1 MTAQHEGG
9 GARMNELGTPAARPG
24 GLRRRALSAFCV
36 ALCFAAWSAGS
47 RAATTV
53 TTTSSFD
60 YDLAT
65 GLLTKSIVEP
75 EDSALCLVTTYVP
88 DAYGHQQEVITRNC
102 NGSPAVATDAPNEAP
117 APTGLA
123 AFAQRSLR
131 NLYSADQRFVT
142 RTTNSLDQYETK
154 TYDGRFG
161 TVTALR
167 GTDQVLPTTWAYDG
181 LGRKTLEIRADGT
194 RTRWSY
200 VHCLNPGVPYW
211 PSAPVGATTAT
222 CETVPAHFTVGSS
235 TVGPSAIMPVYYI
248 QATPL
253 KSDGT
258 TAEAYTRVYY
268 DSLGREI
275 RTETQGFDGSGS
287 SQPVLQDTAYELAG
301 NVSTKS
307 LPYSP
312 GVSPYAAIGYTHD
325 VLGRTTRQ
333 LELNAAGGSASTW
346 TAYSGLSTTVTDP
359 RGFSTTQVKNPA
371 GQIATITDAKGGVL
385 QRAYDPMGNLVRITD
400 ARGNVTSMVYDNRG
414 RKTAMYD
421 PDMGV
426 WGYCYDAL
434 GQIKAQQDSNGR
446 GSNTLA
452 QCPAINDVGATATA
466 VPGWVTMAYDVLGR
480 MTQRVEPDLRS
491 TWSYD
496 NCSTGVGK
504 LCAASADNGYNR
516 THAYDSLGRPSST
529 TAWRN
534 GIAYTASVGYDAS
547 TGRVSAQTY
556 PTGLTVNRVDTPLGY
571 PWRVVDGRNGLELWR
586 AQKQDAMGHYLQY
599 QHGNGLVTT
608 NAYFADGSLN
618 TTQTGPNNTVQD
630 LVYGYDLNRNISA
643 RVDMGTTVTVAY
655 AYDELNRLTS
665 ESRSGGGLGGSP
677 QVIAWGYDAL
687 GNMSTRTES
696 GNTNTYHYNTSGLGS
711 LRPHAVGSVSGQV
724 SAALAPSYSYDA
736 NGNLTSGAGRTVT
749 WTSANMVKTVS
760 AGSAQLSY
768 RYGPEHER
776 FEETY
781 TRNGAEQRTT
791 VYINPGEGE
800 GLFYE
805 EESGAAGLKM
815 KHYISAGGS
824 TVAMI
829 VCTATPCTSTAN
841 TSTQYWHEDH
851 LGSVSVVTNQV
862 GAVVE
867 RMAYEPFGKRRYSNG
882 VTDPSGTLTPSS
894 TDRGYTEHE
903 HMDEVG
909 LINMNGRVYDPGL
922 GRFMSADPNVPHP
935 DATQSYNR
943 YSYTQNNPLR
953 MLDPS
958 GFEEVSFGGDG
969 YSLSADSPGFG
980 GWFITLGNFSCL
992 PGDVSQVSSGLPMD
1006 PQAAP
1011 AKSTPPAAQLERVE
1025 VNGSGSRRDS
1035 EAARTEMLR
1044 KLAMASPN
1052 RFVAHEAGCIG
1063 REGTCAAV
1071 GLSFFGGAWLLG
1083 TPMGQAAL
1091 TSFGWASWPLSDV
1104 PVPMAGAPVAKTA
1117 TDMVR
1122 AEAAVAKTAAD
1133 MARVQAA
1140 VANTAERVRVGQLIP
1155 THGRMLSNN
1164 KLSDLVKKLRAEGI
1178 KDPVTVTEHG
1188 GRLYILDGHHRAL
1201 AAPRAGIA
1209 EVPIKRVDLPW
1220 GAYKT
1225 PKDLDFTPGIYP

>member
-1 MTAQHEGG
+1 
-9 GARMNELGTPAARPG
+9 MNELGTSAARPG
-24 GLRRRALSAFCV
+24 GLRRKAMGAFCM
-36 ALCFAAWSAGS
+36 ALCLAAWSGS
-47 RAATTV
+47 SGAATTV
-53 TTTSSFD
+53 TTSSFD

-65 GLLTKSIVEP
+65 GLLKKSIVEP
-75 EDSALCLVTTYVP
+75 EDSALCLVTAYTP

-102 NGSPAVATDAPNEAP
+102 NGSTAVASGAPNEAP

-123 AFAQRSLR
+123 VIAQRSSR

-142 RTTNSLDQYETK
+142 RTTNSLDHYETK

-161 TVTALR
+161 TLATLR
-167 GTDQVLPTTWAYDG
+167 APDQVVTTWAYDG

-200 VHCLNPGVPYW
+200 VYCLNPGAPDW

-222 CETVPAHFTVGSS
+222 CETVPARFMVGSN
-235 TVGPSAIMPVYYI
+235 TVGPSAIMPVYYA
-248 QATPL
+248 QATPF

-258 TAEAYTRVYY
+258 TPEAYTRVYY

-312 GVSPYAAIGYTHD
+312 GVSAYAAVDYTHD

-333 LELNAAGGSASTW
+333 LELNAAGGPASTW
-346 TAYSGLSTTVTDP
+346 TAYSGLSITVTDP

-371 GQIATITDAKGGVL
+371 GQISTITDAKGGVL
-385 QRAYDPMGNLVRITD
+385 QRAYDPLGNLVRTTD
-400 ARGNVTSMVYDNRG
+400 ARGNVTSMIYDKRG

-434 GQIKAQQDSNGR
+434 GQIKAQQDPNGR

-452 QCPAINDVGATATA
+452 QCPTVSDVGITATA
-466 VPGWVTMAYDVLGR
+466 VAGWVTMAYDVLWR

-496 NCSTGVGK
+496 NCSTGIGK
-504 LCAASADNGYNR
+504 LCAASADNGYSR

-529 TAWRN
+529 TALRN
-534 GIAYTASVGYDAS
+534 TATYTASVGYDAS
-547 TGRVSAQTY
+547 TGRVSSQTY

-571 PWRVVDGRNGLELWR
+571 PWRVIDGRNGLELWR
-586 AQKQDAMGHYLQY
+586 AQRQDPLGHYLQY

-608 NAYFADGSLN
+608 NAYFADGRLN
-618 TTQTGPNNTVQD
+618 TTQTGPGNTVQN
-630 LVYGYDLNRNISA
+630 LVYSYDLNRNINA
-643 RVDMGTTVTVAY
+643 RMDVGTTVTVAY

-677 QVIAWGYDAL
+677 QVIAWAYDAL

-724 SAALAPSYSYDA
+724 SAAQAPSYRYDA
-736 NGNLTSGAGRTVT
+736 NGNLTSGAGRTVS
-749 WTSANMVKTVS
+749 WASANMVKTVT

-768 RYGPEHER
+768 KYGPEHER
-776 FEETY
+776 FEEIY
-781 TRNGAEQRTT
+781 TRNGAVQRTT
-791 VYINPGEGE
+791 VYINPGAGE

-805 EESGAAGLKM
+805 DESGVAGTKM

-851 LGSVSVVTNQV
+851 LGSVSVVTNQA

-867 RMAYEPFGKRRYSNG
+867 RMAYEPFGKRRNSNG
-882 VTDPSGTLTPSS
+882 VTDPNGTLAPGS

-922 GRFMSADPNVPHP
+922 GRFMSVDPNVPYP

-958 GFEEVSFGGDG
+958 GFGDVSFGGDG
-969 YSLSADSPGFG
+969 FFLSADSPGFG
-980 GWFITLGNFSCL
+980 GWFTDFGRGGGVGGFSTL
-992 PGDVSQVSSGLPMD
+992 PGDISRFSSGISMD
-1006 PQAAP
+1006 PVAESAQSTPAGPKLEKVEITGSRKDVDAAKGISVSPWRLNLANEATYAADAMAQFNTGVGGAGVLFPPLLLGYVFEDYFRDVARMASEGPTKTDVALAGIGLALPIAARLGPAAKRVGKLPGP
-1011 AKSTPPAAQLERVE
+1011 AKDKAGNEIGRIIVDSKGNAMIEPVGGRTIAAGKGGVDTHTLYPNGSNYQRLNPQGHGNNTTPHGHGHAPGTGPGMQGQGASLDVNGNVVPWNSPAA
-1025 VNGSGSRRDS
+1025 
-1035 EAARTEMLR
+1035 
-1044 KLAMASPN
+1044 
-1052 RFVAHEAGCIG
+1052 H
-1063 REGTCAAV
+1063 
-1071 GLSFFGGAWLLG
+1071 
-1083 TPMGQAAL
+1083 
-1091 TSFGWASWPLSDV
+1091 WPI
-1104 PVPMAGAPVAKTA
+1104 
-1117 TDMVR
+1117 R
-1122 AEAAVAKTAAD
+1122 
-1133 MARVQAA
+1133 
-1140 VANTAERVRVGQLIP
+1140 
-1155 THGRMLSNN
+1155 
-1164 KLSDLVKKLRAEGI
+1164 
-1178 KDPVTVTEHG
+1178 
-1188 GRLYILDGHHRAL
+1188 
-1201 AAPRAGIA
+1201 
-1209 EVPIKRVDLPW
+1209 
-1220 GAYKT
+1220 
-1225 PKDLDFTPGIYP
+1225 